1 MKRITR
7 SYKLGMSMSVSVAA
21 KGTKLMIKIEA
32 LGMS

>member
-7 SYKLGMSMSVSVAA
+7 SYKLGMPMSVRVAER
-21 KGTKLMIKIEA
+21 GTKLMIKIEA